1 MMCMCLKKLEKNGKG
16 EMQFAEMSIYIDE
29 YIYRLYLEPS
39 SFRETR

>member
-29 YIYRLYLEPS
+29 YIYI
-39 SFRETR
+39 